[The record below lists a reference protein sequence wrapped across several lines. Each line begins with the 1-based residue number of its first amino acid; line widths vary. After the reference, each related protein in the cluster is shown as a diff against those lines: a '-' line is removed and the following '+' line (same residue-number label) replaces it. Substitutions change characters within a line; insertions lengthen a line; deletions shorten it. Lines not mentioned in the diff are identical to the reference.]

1 MGSLYLKNLQ
11 QRKRR
16 YLNLLREQPGQQEQA
31 KEINNKRYKQRNLP
45 YQKRYL
51 TRYLLKRII
60 RRYLNNLQL
69 CNPPRRYLNNLHPR
83 LQLLY
88 LNPHLLLN
96 LLLKWFLITTKITIM
111 VKNHQTMKSLL
122 TSLRRLETT
131 KNLQNLPLVCLLLK
145 VKINTMKDRNQHLL
159 LMIKV
164 LRKWACPFKAAALLE
179 LMIEKRKKCFWK
191 FRDSNP
197 FLQTN

>member
-1 MGSLYLKNLQ
+1 MGSLFLNNLQ
-11 QRKRR
+11 QCKRR

-31 KEINNKRYKQRNLP
+31 KETSNKRYKQRNLP
-45 YQKRYL
+45 YKKRYL

-60 RRYLNNLQL
+60 
-69 CNPPRRYLNNLHPR
+69 RRYLNNLHPR

-122 TSLRRLETT
+122 TSLRRLETM

-145 VKINTMKDRNQHLL
+145 VKINNMKDRNQPLL
-159 LMIKV
+159 
-164 LRKWACPFKAAALLE
+164 
-179 LMIEKRKKCFWK
+179 
-191 FRDSNP
+191 
-197 FLQTN
+197 

>member
-31 KEINNKRYKQRNLP
+31 KETSNKRYKQRNLP
-45 YQKRYL
+45 YKKRYL

-69 CNPPRRYLNNLHPR
+69 RNPPR
-83 LQLLY
+83 LY
-88 LNPHLLLN
+88 LNLHLLLN

-122 TSLRRLETT
+122 TSLRRLETM

-145 VKINTMKDRNQHLL
+145 VKINNMKDRNQPLL

-164 LRKWACPFKAAALLE
+164 LRKWACPFKAALLV
-179 LMIEKRKKCFWK
+179 
-191 FRDSNP
+191 
-197 FLQTN
+197 